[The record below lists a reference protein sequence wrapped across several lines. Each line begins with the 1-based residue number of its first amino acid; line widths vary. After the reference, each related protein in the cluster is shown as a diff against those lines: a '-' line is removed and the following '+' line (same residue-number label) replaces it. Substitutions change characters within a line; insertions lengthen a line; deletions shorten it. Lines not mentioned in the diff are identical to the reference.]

1 MGSGVSVDALTEQQK
16 AAVFDRIVS
25 NHPAFQGDGPPP
37 PQHPLHPP
45 HDDSDAWEA
54 GVCDLLFSTSPAD
67 LLQMMDSGT
76 IPQLTKKADASSNP
90 SDDDSSSGSGTTS
103 DEDETSVDTAEDTAD
118 EEDAKSPG
126 HDTTDSSGD
135 DTQSSDESDAYFND
149 NGDGGMHHSGTFE
162 QFDLD
167 GAGAGA
173 HHVSLDGGN
182 DLDADMGSQQRNAEE
197 VCLASASS
205 ATSTAYSIPESSPVN
220 SPAMGTPVPTR
231 DSRGVPIPA
240 LTSSPKYS
248 PAVALFNRDGVLCA
262 GREGGSPASSLQS
275 GTSPAYAPS
284 AWSLD
289 ALPPSPKVQKEIS
302 KQLKRG
308 TRGDVSTHSSS
319 SSVSS
324 LSSSALLVPPID
336 PIDVRVWTG
345 KTKKKANKDL
355 DLLRL
360 CIER

>member
-25 NHPAFQGDGPPP
+25 NHPAFQGDGTPPP
-37 PQHPLHPP
+37 HPLHPT
-45 HDDSDAWEA
+45 HEDDGDAWEA
-54 GVCDLLFSTSPAD
+54 GVCDLLFSTSPAA
-67 LLQMMDSGT
+67 LLQMLDSGT
-76 IPQLTKKADASSNP
+76 MPQLAKKADASSN
-90 SDDDSSSGSGTTS
+90 SSGDDSSSGSGTTS
-103 DEDETSVDTAEDTAD
+103 DEDETAEDTA

-126 HDTTDSSGD
+126 HDTDSSGD
-135 DTQSSDESDAYFND
+135 DTQSSDESDASSND
-149 NGDGGMHHSGTFE
+149 NGDDGMQHSGTFE
-162 QFDLD
+162 QFDLE
-167 GAGAGA
+167 GAGAGVR
-173 HHVSLDGGN
+173 HVSLDGGN
-182 DLDADMGSQQRNAEE
+182 DLDTDMDTE

-205 ATSTAYSIPESSPVN
+205 ATSAAYPIPASSPVN

-231 DSRGVPIPA
+231 DSRGVPISA

-248 PAVALFNRDGVLCA
+248 PVVVALFNSR
-262 GREGGSPASSLQS
+262 SPASSLQS
-275 GTSPAYAPS
+275 GTSPAAAPS

-302 KQLKRG
+302 KQLKRRG
-308 TRGDVSTHSSS
+308 TRGDVPTLSSSSSSSSS
-319 SSVSS
+319 SSV
-324 LSSSALLVPPID
+324 SALLVPPIN